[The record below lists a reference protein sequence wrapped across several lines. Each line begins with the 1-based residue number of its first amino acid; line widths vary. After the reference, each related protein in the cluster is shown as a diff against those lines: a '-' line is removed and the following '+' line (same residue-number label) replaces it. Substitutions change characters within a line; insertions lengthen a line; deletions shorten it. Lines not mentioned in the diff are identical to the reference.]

1 MRRPGV
7 QAALELARDITENG
21 DFAVFEAPTGYGKT
35 RLTGDLFTVLV
46 EGGYIARIL
55 HGLPLRAIVEEQ
67 YGWLLKKFGDSVGY
81 QAGGLGIL
89 GGKSPFLG
97 RKITV
102 TTFDSLFLSL
112 ARWSL
117 GEPYSFGHYEVPRA
131 HIFSGMVVLD
141 EAHLPLQPDP
151 TLGGLGERSSS
162 VRRAVAAMAAVT
174 YALAY
179 LRVPTLVETATLPQ
193 KARHAI
199 TERASTKKVNV
210 YCLRVVPPSGRK
222 PSCPGGKAIVVED
235 KDYFD
240 AAVNIKWK
248 YYYKKRLEEAIEHA
262 ISYAEKGRRVFFAS
276 STVVNAVNAY
286 KTITKKIGSDR
297 VALVHGRLTVKDRME
312 SIKKLNERKARILI
326 GTQAVEAGVN
336 YDADVLFTDVP
347 RSRISGEDMILWDSI
362 IQRMGRV
369 YRDPQKRRE
378 DTAHV
383 IFYGGMAEKA
393 AKLMKGVNPKL
404 PDDYKGAKTYLTL
417 LDSSPTALVPDD
429 EVLGV
434 FYKLVTRPL
443 TQDMV
448 RELRSSLCNPLRES
462 VLVKAIP
469 AEENISS
476 DDAINKINNK
486 EYLTLSLD
494 RVIAQIGASLR
505 KGGEPWAYYN
515 NGSLRALV
523 SEIIYSERDHPVE
536 IQYKIVDVPIDNI
549 KDCMIGERVRIEAI
563 LVRSEA
569 YHEGVG
575 LV

>member
-1 MRRPGV
+1 MRRPGI
-7 QAALELARDITENG
+7 QAALELARDIVENG

-35 RLTGDLFTVLV
+35 RLTGDLFTLLV

-67 YGWLLKKFGDSVGY
+67 YGWLSKRFGDSVGY

-97 RKITV
+97 KKITV
-102 TTFDSLFLSL
+102 TTFDSLFLSI

-117 GEPYSFGHYEVPRA
+117 GEPYSLGHYEVPRA

-141 EAHLPLQPDP
+141 EAHLPLQSDP
-151 TLGGLGERSSS
+151 TFGGRGERSSY
-162 VRRAVAAMAAVT
+162 VKRAVAAMAAVT

-193 KARHAI
+193 NARHAI
-199 TERASTKKVNV
+199 VKRASTKKVNV
-210 YCLRVVPPSGRK
+210 YCLRVVPPNGRK
-222 PSCPGGKAIVVED
+222 PSCPGGIARIVED

-240 AAVNIKWK
+240 AAVNIKWEYSYQRK
-248 YYYKKRLEEAIEHA
+248 LEKAIEHA
-262 ISYAEKGRRVFFAS
+262 ISYAEKGLRVFFAS
-276 STVVNAVNAY
+276 STVVNAVKAY
-286 KTITKKIGSDR
+286 RRITRKIGGDI
-297 VALVHGRLTVKDRME
+297 VNLVHGRLTVKDRE
-312 SIKKLNERKARILI
+312 EAIRKLNEKEARILI

-347 RSRISGEDMILWDSI
+347 RSRINGKDRILWESI

-369 YRDPQKRRE
+369 YRDPQKRG
-378 DTAHV
+378 DGTAHV

-404 PDDYKGAKTYLTL
+404 PDNYKGAKTYLTL

-434 FYKLVTRPL
+434 FYKLITRPL

-448 RELRSSLCNPLRES
+448 RELRSRLCNPLRES

-476 DDAINKINNK
+476 NDALNKISNK

-494 RVIAQIGASLR
+494 RVIAQISASLKR
-505 KGGEPWAYYN
+505 GGEPWAYYN
-515 NGSLRALV
+515 NGKLRALV
-523 SEIIYSERDHPVE
+523 SEIIYSERDHPIE

-563 LVRSEA
+563 LLRSGA